1 MGSSKMASPLHAT
14 EKQQQK
20 KKTQKTNP
28 NNQIKSTGNQSYAS
42 VCSKTQKLLYINDL
56 TYCEIQLT
64 PTHDVIKECA
74 FY

>member
-1 MGSSKMASPLHAT
+1 MASPLHAT
-14 EKQQQK
+14 EQKQIY
-20 KKTQKTNP
+20 
-28 NNQIKSTGNQSYAS
+28 NNQMKSTGNKSYTS

-74 FY
+74 FYYDLEIEVKDRN